1 MRGKVYLLTNIDLN
15 LVKENDLQF
24 NTKLNQSVNEIN
36 DKKDISIQL
45 DKIDKIELNPNDNNA
60 EQMSVDSKRIDI
72 DFHQLG
78 SGKIED
84 FVIENANIEAN
95 LLNTVSRTK
104 LFSN

>member
-1 MRGKVYLLTNIDLN
+1 
-15 LVKENDLQF
+15 
-24 NTKLNQSVNEIN
+24 VNEIN
-36 DKKDISIQL
+36 DKKDNSIQL
-45 DKIDKIELNPNDNNA
+45 DKIYKIELNPNEYNGGNL
-60 EQMSVDSKRIDI
+60 SVDSKRMDI

-104 LFSN
+104 

>member
-1 MRGKVYLLTNIDLN
+1 MKRKVYLFTNLDLN
-15 LVKENDLQF
+15 LLIDNNQHI
-24 NTKLNQSVNEIN
+24 NIKLNQTVNEIN
-36 DKKDISIQL
+36 DKKDNSIQL
-45 DKIDKIELNPNDNNA
+45 DKIYKIELNPNEYNGGNL
-60 EQMSVDSKRIDI
+60 SVDSKRMDI

-104 LFSN
+104 